1 MSFHYQLNS
10 SIVFWVCFGA
20 SYIGP
25 IHELACSSPSW
36 STKARQR
43 LMLVEVSL
51 QRSARVWI
59 KIQWFQMFDRFH
71 PRKCSLRTSRWH
83 HKKNREKSK
92 HPHFWTL
99 CNPYETR
106 TFLLFL
112 YKESW
117 HSLPRKHPPD
127 SLSLIVRRKYPKN
140 PKNLA
145 WYVLKKKG
153 GLAASFFAPKNQHNQ
168 VLARLQSPPLKPSNS
183 FCCSRKYRGSVAP

>member
-1 MSFHYQLNS
+1 MSMSFHYQLNS
-10 SIVFWVCFGA
+10 SSVFWVCFGA

-43 LMLVEVSL
+43 LMLVEVRPVPPQKMFTAYISL
-51 QRSARVWI
+51 TPQQKSR
-59 KIQWFQMFDRFH
+59 KIQ
-71 PRKCSLRTSRWH
+71 TS
-83 HKKNREKSK
+83 
-92 HPHFWTL
+92 HFWTL
-99 CNPYETR
+99 CNSYETR

-127 SLSLIVRRKYPKN
+127 SLSLIVRRKYPKK

-145 WYVLKKKG
+145 WYVLKKKRSG
-153 GLAASFFAPKNQHNQ
+153 SIFFSPKDQHNQ

-183 FCCSRKYRGSVAP
+183 FCCSRKYRGNVAP